1 MGVGVEMRVGTAL
14 TSSSTETPAGVR
26 LRLLGPLAVHRG
38 QTPLALPPS
47 RKARALLAYLAMA
60 SRPVSRHHLSELLW
74 DTPNDPRGELRWCL
88 SKLRRTIDLPGEPSH
103 VQADGDLLRLQGP
116 LAVDVVT
123 IDTEARGGLTGMGP
137 DALKRL
143 LPGLEAGDFLEGL
156 EIAAAPGY
164 TAWLSGQRH
173 RLRALHAAVLDH
185 LSARLPP
192 EGDDT
197 LALLVRWVGLAPFE
211 RRAHTRLLQAL
222 ARRGQL
228 REGDAH
234 LQGAVRLF
242 EAEGQDAGPLVH
254 AWRAARAA
262 PGSSACP
269 PPVAVPLPAPAS
281 VAPAASTVLVIETA
295 GPPVASG
302 SPVADPASPAPAR
315 PASIAVMPFDEP
327 GLDASHRLALGAS
340 LAHDLTLRL
349 ARMRALFVIA
359 HGSASALRAQGLGTE
374 QSARVLDVD
383 YAVGGMLW
391 RSQDRVRLQ
400 VQLMQTRTARV
411 IWADQIDMPAG
422 DTLALL
428 DDIGNQLV
436 RSVASQVELAE
447 RQRAILKPPHLL
459 DAWEAHH
466 RGLWHMYRF
475 HQDDNA
481 QARQF
486 FETAVRLDPT
496 FSRAYAGLSFTHFQN
511 AFLGW
516 GDRAAHIEQ
525 AYRIASQGAL
535 ADDEDPSARWAL
547 GRAHWLRGDMD
558 SALSELETAVDL
570 SPNFSLGHYTLAFVR
585 SQSGDAHSAIT
596 AVDLARELSPYD
608 PLLFGM
614 LASRA
619 LALMRLGRHD
629 EAADFALKAV
639 ARPNAHVHILSIAV
653 NCLALAG
660 RLDLARSVADEIQRR
675 APGYTLDDWLTAFRL
690 GDDALAL
697 VHRAQAQIG
706 MR

>member
-1 MGVGVEMRVGTAL
+1 MDAGVEMRVGTAL
-14 TSSSTETPAGVR
+14 NPSPAEPPAGVQ
-26 LRLLGPLAVHRG
+26 LRLLGPMVVHRG

-47 RKARALLAYLAMA
+47 RKARALLAYLALA
-60 SRPVSRHHLSELLW
+60 ARPVSRHHLSELLW

-103 VQADGDLLRLQGP
+103 VQTDGDLLRLQGP
-116 LAVDVVT
+116 LAVDVAQ
-123 IDTEARGGLTGMGP
+123 IDAAARGGLAAMAP
-137 DALKRL
+137 DALQLL
-143 LPGLEAGDFLEGL
+143 LPRFEAGDFLEGL

-164 TAWLSGQRH
+164 AAWLAGQRH

-185 LSARLPP
+185 LSARLPLG
-192 EGDDT
+192 GDDT
-197 LALLVRWVGLAPFE
+197 LTLLMRWVGLAPFE

-222 ARRGQL
+222 AGRGQL

-262 PGSSACP
+262 PSLSASP
-269 PPVAVPLPAPAS
+269 PPAA
-281 VAPAASTVLVIETA
+281 APAAAPAAWPPAVSTVLL
-295 GPPVASG
+295 VA
-302 SPVADPASPAPAR
+302 ADDAPAASPAPAR

-327 GLDASHRLALGAS
+327 GLDASQRLAMGAS

-359 HGSASALRAQGLGTE
+359 HGSATALRAQGLGAE

-391 RSQDRVRLQ
+391 RGQDRVRLQ
-400 VQLMQTRTARV
+400 VQLMQTRTARIV
-411 IWADQIDMPAG
+411 WADQIDMPAG

-447 RQRAILKPPHLL
+447 RQRAILKPPYLL

-475 HQDDNA
+475 HHDDNE
-481 QARQF
+481 QARQS

-516 GDRAAHIEQ
+516 GDRDAHIEQ

-585 SQSGDAHSAIT
+585 SQSGDAHSAIA

-629 EAADFALKAV
+629 EAADFALKAI
-639 ARPNAHVHILSIAV
+639 ARPNAHVHILCIAV

-660 RLDLARSVADEIQRR
+660 RLDLARSVADDIQRR
-675 APGYTLDDWLTAFRL
+675 APGYTLGDWLTAFRL